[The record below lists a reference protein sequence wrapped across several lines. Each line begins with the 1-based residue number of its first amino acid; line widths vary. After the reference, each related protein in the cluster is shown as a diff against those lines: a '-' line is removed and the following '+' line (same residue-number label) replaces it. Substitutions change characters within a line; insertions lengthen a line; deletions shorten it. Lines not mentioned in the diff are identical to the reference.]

1 MASTI
6 GTNIVVDGSEQ
17 FKIIE
22 EILQYLEAKSLRKDD
37 TKRGKLMRALADY
50 LNIPGTTAV
59 YHVIPGKFAEEVEE
73 KLQDGNIPYSIIPTQ
88 NGDYLFVVG
97 GNNKEEFLQI
107 QNDVFSLS
115 TDMSRQSTA
124 VELANICKRNQE
136 KRMVKL
142 SFEDNGMM
150 LIAQQKAYE
159 CGIVCGMID
168 KDGVKGE
175 KGGDIYV
182 SPGSLFNENGMD
194 LAYFELQMALTQSYD
209 SGFKAPVDGKATHS
223 DGPSLLDIRLEAAA
237 YDKEQVRTFAQA
249 IKNGKDMV
257 LCDAEFGKKGSYI
270 EYKNGVVMV
279 HDRIAG
285 GEHPSKALDI
295 SSNASI
301 SEIEATV
308 MTFAGDIHNKA
319 AVPPKAAEH
328 EAVDMTKDG
337 RRPRPSA
344 QKAEDILLQ
353 NIANGELAD
362 ALKQLSEEASSQVKN
377 AKKYQQMSPEQRY
390 TLKKQKMSELIYQ
403 AMRRQ
408 GGATDLQTFLFHSS
422 LGTEEQRV
430 NLVRNID
437 LHLTDTA
444 EDYARECKV
453 DTDFVLNRANLNRIA
468 NDQKAS
474 DIAHGK
480 FPQMAKNLDEDKE
493 EDYEMNP

>member
-59 YHVIPGKFAEEVEE
+59 YHVVPGKFAEEVEE

-142 SFEDNGMM
+142 SFEDSGMM

-209 SGFKAPVDGKATHS
+209 SGFKAPVDGKAAHS
-223 DGPSLLDIRLEAAA
+223 DGPSLLDIRLDAAV
-237 YDKEQVRTFAQA
+237 YDEDQIRSFAQA

-257 LCDAEFGKKGSYI
+257 LCDAELGKNGSYM

-301 SEIEATV
+301 SDIEATI
-308 MTFAGDIHNKA
+308 TKFAGDIYNKA
-319 AVPPKAAEH
+319 AVPPEAAEH
-328 EAVDMTKDG
+328 GAVDMTKDK

-353 NIANGELAD
+353 DMANGELAD
-362 ALKQLSEEASSQVKN
+362 ALKEVSKAASLQVKN
-377 AKKYQQMSPEQRY
+377 AEKYQQMSPEQRY
-390 TLKKQKMSELIYQ
+390 FLKKQKMSEIIYQ
-403 AMRRQ
+403 AVQEQ
-408 GGATDLQTFLFHSS
+408 GDANLLKAFLSRSS
-422 LGTEEQRV
+422 LGTKEQRV

-437 LHLTDTA
+437 LHLMDTA
-444 EDYARECKV
+444 EDDARECKV
-453 DTDFVLNRANLNRIA
+453 DTDFVLNRANLDRIA
-468 NDQKAS
+468 KDQRAS

-480 FPQMAKNLDEDKE
+480 FPLRDEERAEDKG